1 MTRNVGGGM
10 SAVKIDIDRTIIQIE
25 ITLTQ
30 RFMIDNK
37 IYGWYRDAWLTKG
50 FMVGINTELYD

>member
-10 SAVKIDIDRTIIQIE
+10 SAVKIDIDRTIIQID

-37 IYGWYRDAWLTKG
+37 IYG
-50 FMVGINTELYD
+50 